1 MSREHIK
8 RYTEAY
14 MTIFYIKACISNIR
28 QDIETINTF
37 HMLAPI
43 AAFVE
48 GEFSGDISLSTLLNK
63 NLFPQ
68 LTTINSLGNI
78 DIPNL
83 EVKGFEPLIELA
95 SSLGISALREMD
107 LWELFVYFEVR
118 CGFMI
123 VRSYGFAFYVFL
135 IV

>member
-48 GEFSGDISLSTLLNK
+48 GEFSGDMSLSTLLNK

-83 EVKGFEPLIELA
+83 VVMGFEPLIELD
-95 SSLGISALREMD
+95 SSLGISAMIALD
-107 LWELFVYFEVR
+107 LWQMCMQCVVCVGLCYVGTFCFV
-118 CGFMI
+118 
-123 VRSYGFAFYVFL
+123 
-135 IV
+135 